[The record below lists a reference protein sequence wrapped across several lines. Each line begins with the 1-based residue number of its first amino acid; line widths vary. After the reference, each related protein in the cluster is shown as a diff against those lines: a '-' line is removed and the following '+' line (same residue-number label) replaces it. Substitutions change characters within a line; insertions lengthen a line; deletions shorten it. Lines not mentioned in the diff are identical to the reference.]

1 MNNNIIAVLGAGNI
15 GLSIAEGLSKSSNDK
30 IIITRRKID
39 NISVLKN
46 KNLIPEKNNKKAVL
60 AASIVIIAVQPM
72 QTKKLLNEIKDCID
86 IKKHIIISVVT
97 GFGFNELQSVL
108 GKEVAI
114 FRAMP
119 NIAISIQE
127 SMTCIS
133 SINASKKQVNLILSI
148 FDKLGKSI
156 IIDDELMNSATV
168 LAACGVAF
176 SLRFIRAAS
185 QGGIEIGF
193 DANIAQQIAAQTIK
207 GAASLLLADG
217 LHPEKEIDKVT
228 TPKGC
233 TIAGL
238 NEMEHNGFSS
248 ALIKGLKT
256 SYNRI
261 SEIVEE

>member
-1 MNNNIIAVLGAGNI
+1 MSDNKIAILGAGNI

-30 IIITRRKID
+30 IIITRRKFEK
-39 NISVLKN
+39 ISDLSN
-46 KNLIPEKNNKKAVL
+46 KNLIPEQNNKKAVL
-60 AASIVIIAVQPM
+60 ASNIVIIAVQPM

-86 IKKHIIISVVT
+86 HKKHIIISVVT
-97 GFGFNELQSVL
+97 GVGFHELQSIV
-108 GKEVAI
+108 GNEVVI

-133 SINASKKQVNLILSI
+133 SVNANKEQIKLISSI

-156 IIDDELMNSATV
+156 IVDDELMNSATV

-207 GAASLLLADG
+207 GAASLILADG
-217 LHPEKEIDKVT
+217 VHPEKVIDKVT